1 MPQSAECRVQSAGGS
16 STGRSDALTADA
28 LAADAPAADVFAADA
43 FAADASSADT
53 PVATHFIF
61 LCCLIVFLQEL
72 MMRCTAPSWKIASA
86 GWA

>member
-43 FAADASSADT
+43 SSADT
-53 PVATHFIF
+53 LVATHFIF